1 MSIFLDLTKAFDKIW
16 HDCLLYKLKRMGI
29 CGIGLINSFLSD
41 RFQRVLLNDQTSK
54 WSLIKAGVPQ
64 GSILGPLLFL
74 VYINNLPEG
83 LTSNSKLFANDTS
96 IFSVVRDSSFLPLTL
111 NEDLSKTSQ
120 WAYKWKMLFNPDA

>member
-1 MSIFLDLTKAFDKIW
+1 
-16 HDCLLYKLKRMGI
+16 MGI

-111 NEDLSKTSQ
+111 NED
-120 WAYKWKMLFNPDA
+120 